1 MIVPYTHVMMLSGIL
16 FLCGMA
22 CAMLRRN
29 LIMMLIG
36 LEIMLNAVA
45 VAFVGAGLL
54 WQQTEGQVMALFIL
68 TVAAAEVSVGLA
80 LVVYIYRKAATLS
93 PECVEPD
100 EC

>member
-1 MIVPYTHVMMLSGIL
+1 MIVPYTQVLMLSGIL
-16 FLCGMA
+16 FLCGML
-22 CAMLRRN
+22 CAVLRRN

-54 WQQTEGQVMALFIL
+54 WQQIEGQTMALFIL
-68 TVAAAEVSVGLA
+68 TVAAAEVSIGLA
-80 LVVYIYRKAATLS
+80 LVVYIYRKTGTLR

-100 EC
+100 VC